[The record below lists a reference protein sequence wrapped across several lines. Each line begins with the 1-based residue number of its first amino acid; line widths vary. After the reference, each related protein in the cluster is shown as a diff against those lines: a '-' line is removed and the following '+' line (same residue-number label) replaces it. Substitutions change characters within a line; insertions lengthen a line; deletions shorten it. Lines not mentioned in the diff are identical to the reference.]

1 MINDP
6 QRLTE
11 LVEEVSEKPLEWRR
25 QYLKDMET
33 AFGEAAAQQ
42 IRDGLKALW
51 ENRKR

>member
-1 MINDP
+1 MINDL

-25 QYLKDMET
+25 RYLKDMET

-42 IRDGLKALW
+42 IRDGLTRLW
-51 ENRKR
+51 AERKR